1 MTAEDNNRSTSD
13 NSIPESN
20 GRELDVRDDPRLIRI
35 VQYVY
40 SQDSQVTTHNIAQQ
54 FTLDTDDAQHLL
66 NRLIDDGFALCIGDA
81 DKSFALTVKGK
92 RLAKRG
98 MDE

>member
-1 MTAEDNNRSTSD
+1 MTAGDNNRSTSD
-13 NSIPESN
+13 NSIPEPN
-20 GRELDVRDDPRLIRI
+20 GTELNARDDPRLIRI

-40 SQDSQVTTHNIAQQ
+40 SQDSRVTTESIAQQ
-54 FTLDTDDAQHLL
+54 FALDTDDAKNQT
-66 NRLIDDGFALCIGDA
+66 NRLIDNGFALCVGDSAKSIG
-81 DKSFALTVKGK
+81 LTVKGK